1 MKKSAQNWK
10 WSAKA
15 DKIFY
20 SNDEMIKKINP
31 PIQALSSHKP
41 IYDTYYFF
49 FFLICLPGIR
59 FSSVVIWYEILSNV
73 NIVSKILQGVSIN
86 FLVAVEHLNKLKET
100 KGAYRTDE
108 YFGLILKEASQL
120 TQSLGIENTFTS
132 EDAFRRRKRKKQFD
146 YENKINPENNFKI
159 NSFSLY

>member
-1 MKKSAQNWK
+1 MQIIESDYINVQKKH
-10 WSAKA
+10 
-15 DKIFY
+15 
-20 SNDEMIKKINP
+20 
-31 PIQALSSHKP
+31 QARCISQKMRN
-41 IYDTYYFF
+41 YT
-49 FFLICLPGIR
+49 FLC
-59 FSSVVIWYEILSNV
+59 SVVIWYEILSNV